1 MGSSKAGVD
10 LYQGTVSLMKVTGE
24 TINLMAKGQSAILMG
39 QIMLENS

>member
-10 LYQGTVSLMKVTGE
+10 LYQGTVSPMKETGE

-39 QIMLENS
+39 HTMLENS